1 MRATVLRGHL
11 GRWGRRAAVLDVL
24 LTLSVIG
31 VACAG
36 GVADDPARSLPT
48 DDVIP
53 GWARQEAPRVFTRDD
68 LYELVDGQ
76 AEAFFAYGL
85 THAALARYA
94 GPQGTGLRIELFR
107 LASPAD
113 AYGLFSTSL
122 SGEPV
127 ALGAGGDADPGR
139 RLAFWQ
145 ERYYARLQTTR
156 PVADEIL
163 LGFGRALAAALPV
176 GDELPELVTR
186 LPADGLHPRSARF
199 FRQEISIQ
207 PWLWLGGTNLLGLSQ
222 ETQGVLADYTLGG
235 GTARLLWVRYPNAA
249 AAEKA
254 FRALQG
260 STIPHRVMAQMK
272 EKELVAVFGEVGV
285 EEAKE
290 LVNKVLR

>member
-1 MRATVLRGHL
+1 MGAIV
-11 GRWGRRAAVLDVL
+11 VVFSL
-24 LTLSVIG
+24 LLI
-31 VACAG
+31 AG
-36 GVADDPARSLPT
+36 GACTGGVP
-48 DDVIP
+48 DDVTRFLPADNTIP
-53 GWARQEAPRVFTRDD
+53 GWTRQGEPQFFSSDN

-85 THAALARYA
+85 THAALARYV
-94 GPQGTGLRIELFR
+94 GPQGTRLRIELFR

-127 ALGAGGDADPGR
+127 AVGAAGDTDPGR

-145 ERYYARLQTTR
+145 ERYYARLQTTQ

-163 LGFGRALAAALPV
+163 LGFGHALAAALPV
-176 GDELPELVTR
+176 GGELPELVTR

-207 PWLWLGGTNLLGLSQ
+207 PWLWLGGTNLLGLNQ

-235 GTARLLWVRYPNAA
+235 STARLLWVRYPDDA

-260 STIPHRVMAQMK
+260 STIPNRVMVQMK
-272 EKELVAVFGEVGV
+272 EKELVAVFGEVGIG
-285 EEAKE
+285 EAKE
-290 LVNKVLR
+290 LVNRVLR

>member
-1 MRATVLRGHL
+1 MLVVLF
-11 GRWGRRAAVLDVL
+11 A
-24 LTLSVIG
+24 IG

-36 GVADDPARSLPT
+36 GGPDDLARFLPM
-48 DDVIP
+48 DEVVP
-53 GWARQEAPRVFTRDD
+53 GWARQGAPRVFARDD

-94 GPQGTGLRIELFR
+94 GPEGTGLRIELFR

-122 SGEPV
+122 SGESV
-127 ALGAGGDADPGR
+127 ALGAGGDTDPGR

-145 ERYYARLQTTR
+145 ERYYARLQTTQ
-156 PVADEIL
+156 PVADEVL
-163 LGFGRALAAALPV
+163 LGFGRAVAAALPA
-176 GDELPELVTR
+176 GSDLPELVSR
-186 LPADGLHPRSARF
+186 LPADGLHSRSARF

-222 ETQGVLADYTLGG
+222 ETEGVLADYTLGD
-235 GTARLLWVRYPNAA
+235 GTARLLWIRYPDAA
-249 AAEKA
+249 AAERA
-254 FRALQG
+254 LQALQG
-260 STIPHRVMAQMK
+260 STIPNWVMAQVK
-272 EKELVAVFGEVGV
+272 DTELAAVFGDVGA

-290 LVNKVLR
+290 LVNRVLK